1 MNAELKTVLNKCK
14 WHHQD
19 QNLEKKPSSI
29 LNNFFS
35 KTVLRFT
42 MWSPLHAYKKKLF
55 FLLCVEPG
63 GSFILNM
70 GYLTK
75 ITELL
80 TNLIIC

>member
-1 MNAELKTVLNKCK
+1 MQVAQPGSKFRK
-14 WHHQD
+14 
-19 QNLEKKPSSI
+19 KKPSSI
-29 LNNFFS
+29 LNNFFFQNNFAIYDVES
-35 KTVLRFT
+35 TTCLQ
-42 MWSPLHAYKKKLF
+42 KKLF

>member
-1 MNAELKTVLNKCK
+1 MLT
-14 WHHQD
+14 
-19 QNLEKKPSSI
+19 
-29 LNNFFS
+29 
-35 KTVLRFT
+35 
-42 MWSPLHAYKKKLF
+42 KKKLF